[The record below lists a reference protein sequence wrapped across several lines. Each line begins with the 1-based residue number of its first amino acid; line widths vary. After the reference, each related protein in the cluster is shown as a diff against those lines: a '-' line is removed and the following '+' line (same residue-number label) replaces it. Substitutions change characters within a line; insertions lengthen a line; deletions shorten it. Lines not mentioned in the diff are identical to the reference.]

1 MLPFKL
7 GITGSIGMGKTQT
20 AKFFFQEGIP
30 VWDADKTVHKL
41 YKKGEDG
48 YDAIKKFSN
57 LYVNT
62 YEVDRKKILKESLK
76 QKDLLSK
83 IESKIHPLLK
93 KNRNEFIDKNKH
105 HPIITFDIPLLF
117 ETGERG
123 WLDGVLVVK
132 TNPIEQERRVLKR
145 GTMTKE
151 QFQKINSKQIN
162 IEEKCQLADFII
174 ETDLGLRHVKT
185 EVKKIIQT
193 ILKKNVKN

>member
-1 MLPFKL
+1 M
-7 GITGSIGMGKTQT
+7 
-20 AKFFFQEGIP
+20 
-30 VWDADKTVHKL
+30 
-41 YKKGEDG
+41 
-48 YDAIKKFSN
+48 
-57 LYVNT
+57 
-62 YEVDRKKILKESLK
+62 
-76 QKDLLSK
+76 
-83 IESKIHPLLK
+83 
-93 KNRNEFIDKNKH
+93 
-105 HPIITFDIPLLF
+105 LF

-185 EVKKIIQT
+185 EVKKIIQI

>member
-20 AKFFFQEGIP
+20 AKFFSQEGIP

-48 YDAIKKFSN
+48 YDAIKNLSK
-57 LYVNT
+57 LYVNN
-62 YEVDRKKILKESLK
+62 YEVDRKKILEASIK

-83 IESKIHPLLK
+83 IESKIHPLVK
-93 KNRNEFIDKNKH
+93 KNRNEFIEKNKS

-117 ETGERG
+117 ETSELG

-132 TNPIEQERRVLKR
+132 TSPIEQERRVLKR

-151 QFQKINSKQIN
+151 QFQEINSKQIN

-185 EVKKIIQT
+185 EVKKIIQI

>member
-20 AKFFFQEGIP
+20 AKFFSQEGIP

-48 YDAIKKFSN
+48 YDAIKNLSK
-57 LYVNT
+57 LYVNN
-62 YEVDRKKILKESLK
+62 YEVDRKKILEASIK

-93 KNRNEFIDKNKH
+93 KNRNEFIEKNKS

-117 ETGERG
+117 ENGESG
-123 WLDGVLVVK
+123 WFDGVLVVK

-162 IEEKCQLADFII
+162 IEKKCQLADFIV

-185 EVKKIIQT
+185 EVKKIIQI
-193 ILKKNVKN
+193 ILEKNVKN